1 MEQTCGLSV
10 EVEVDPQ
17 AEPESE
23 ELRILLF
30 EAARELLFN
39 VVKHA
44 ETGCACV
51 ALTTSDGGGVCLVV
65 SDEGAGFVP
74 ADPKVDKAIA
84 SGFGLFSIRERL
96 ELLGGRLQ
104 VDAVPGHGTRVS
116 IVAPSHSGGS
126 PGQRRHGNSPAA
138 SATFSSGSSS

>member
-1 MEQTCGLSV
+1 M
-10 EVEVDPQ
+10 
-17 AEPESE
+17 
-23 ELRILLF
+23 
-30 EAARELLFN
+30 
-39 VVKHA
+39 VKHA
-44 ETGCACV
+44 ETGCAHV
-51 ALTTSDGGGVCLVV
+51 ALTTSDGSSVCLVV

-116 IVAPSHSGGS
+116 IVAPSRSGGGS

-138 SATFSSGSSS
+138 SATFSSRSSS